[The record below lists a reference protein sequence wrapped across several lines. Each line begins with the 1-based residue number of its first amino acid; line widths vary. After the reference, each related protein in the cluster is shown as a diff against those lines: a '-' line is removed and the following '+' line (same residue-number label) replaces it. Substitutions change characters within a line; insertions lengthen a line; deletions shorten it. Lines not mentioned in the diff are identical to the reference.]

1 MKHIIILLLSIV
13 LMSGCKSIK
22 KVKEIQTSAQTEA
35 LTETA
40 EKMMMKSSVDQEQ
53 QTKIVFEEEEQ
64 TVTESYDVTVT
75 DDGKVVKTPNKTTT
89 TVKRKYKEDSS
100 SELSSDVK
108 EQSSLNTKDHQ
119 STSNDYSLEL
129 EKESEGMNVIEDAA
143 DALFPTWGK
152 ILVSILTALAGVGWK
167 IYQNKKGSS

>member
-1 MKHIIILLLSIV
+1 MKHIIILLISIFV
-13 LMSGCKSIK
+13 MSGCKSIK
-22 KVKEIQTSAQTEA
+22 KVKAIETSTQTEA
-35 LTETA
+35 VTETA

-64 TVTESYDVTVT
+64 TVTESIDVTIT
-75 DDGKVVKTPNKTTT
+75 QDGDIIKTPTKTTT

-100 SELSSDVK
+100 AELSSNVK
-108 EQSSLNTKDHQ
+108 EQSLLNTKDRQ
-119 STSNDYSLEL
+119 STSSDYSLDL
-129 EKESEGMNVIEDAA
+129 EKENEGMNVIEDAA

-167 IYQNKKGSS
+167 IYQDKKGSS

>member
-1 MKHIIILLLSIV
+1 MKHIIILLLSIF

-22 KVKEIQTSAQTEA
+22 KVKAIETSTQTEA
-35 LTETA
+35 VTETA

-64 TVTESYDVTVT
+64 TVTESYDVTIA

-100 SELSSDVK
+100 SESSSDVK
-108 EQSSLNTKDHQ
+108 EQSLLNTKDRQ
-119 STSNDYSLEL
+119 STNSNYSLDL

-167 IYQNKKGSS
+167 IYQDKKGSS

>member
-1 MKHIIILLLSIV
+1 
-13 LMSGCKSIK
+13 MSGCKSIK
-22 KVKEIQTSAQTEA
+22 KVKAIETSTQTEA
-35 LTETA
+35 VTETA

-64 TVTESYDVTVT
+64 TVTESYDVTIA
-75 DDGKVVKTPNKTTT
+75 DNGKIVKTPTKTTT
-89 TVKRKYKEDSS
+89 IVKRKYKEDSS
-100 SELSSDVK
+100 SESSSDVK
-108 EQSSLNTKDHQ
+108 EQSLLNTKDRQ
-119 STSNDYSLEL
+119 SNSSDYNLDL

-167 IYQNKKGSS
+167 IYQDKKGSS

>member
-1 MKHIIILLLSIV
+1 
-13 LMSGCKSIK
+13 MSGCKSIK
-22 KVKEIQTSAQTEA
+22 KVKAIETSTQTEA
-35 LTETA
+35 VTETA

-64 TVTESYDVTVT
+64 TVTESYDVTIA

-100 SELSSDVK
+100 SESSSDVK
-108 EQSSLNTKDHQ
+108 EQSLLNTKDRQ
-119 STSNDYSLEL
+119 STNSNYSLDL

-167 IYQNKKGSS
+167 IYQDKKGSS